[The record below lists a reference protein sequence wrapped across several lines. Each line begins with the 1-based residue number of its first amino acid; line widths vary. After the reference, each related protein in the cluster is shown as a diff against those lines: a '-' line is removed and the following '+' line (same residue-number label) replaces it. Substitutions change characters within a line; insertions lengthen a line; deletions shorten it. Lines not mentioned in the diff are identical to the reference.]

1 MLDFNPEESLL
12 QSAIEA
18 LRQGDTA
25 RAREFLTRLLKDN
38 QSNAEYWIWMSA
50 AVETQKERLYCL
62 QTAIRLDPE
71 NAAAKRG
78 LVLLG
83 GLPPDET
90 ISPFP
95 LNKTRSWEDKL
106 KVADEV
112 EKPRGFKAFAGNP
125 VVRLGGILL
134 LSIVLIGLAFVGF
147 NMARPLF
154 FRQTSRI
161 NPYLTYTPSLS
172 PFPTPSPRFRT
183 PTPTFL
189 GPTPLWMLLP
199 ATYTPTPLY
208 VLTPAGPAAADAY
221 RGALRYFQRE
231 DYQNAISL
239 LEQVI
244 QIDPSATYAYYY
256 MGESYRLMGEKQS
269 ALDAFR
275 AGIESNF
282 NFAPNYLG
290 RALTLLAI
298 NKKAEIL
305 PDLDRAIQLD
315 PNMLDAYLARAKYY
329 LNRDIPDYESARV
342 DAEKAYLLSPSPLA
356 YMYLAQAY
364 LGQDKNDE
372 ALEAARKAN
381 ELDITNLDAYLVL
394 AQAYIA
400 KGDFESALSP
410 LSTVVLYDPQNDEV
424 NALLAEVN
432 FKEGHYDEVIDFATK
447 ALQRNRQNGKAYL
460 MRGKAYLAQEEYD
473 KAYNDLKL
481 AQALQPYIPEPNIM
495 LGIALFKMGQ
505 PGDAYVWFNKVEER
519 MKTDEQKAQFYFW
532 RAMSLKTLGE
542 PDASARDFLRVM
554 DFPEDATTPAMRE
567 EAMKNYLEIYTPT
580 PTQTPTVTNTLTPS
594 LTPTHTSTFT
604 LTLTSTR
611 TSTPTQSLTPS
622 RTPTRSPTPT
632 P

>member
-1 MLDFNPEESLL
+1 MLEFNPEESLL

-18 LRQGDTA
+18 LRQGDSA

-38 QSNAEYWIWMSA
+38 QSNAEYWVWMSA

-62 QTAIRLDPE
+62 QTAIKLDPD

-95 LNKTRSWEDKL
+95 LNNTRSWEDKL
-106 KVADEV
+106 KVAGEV
-112 EKPRGFKAFAGNP
+112 EKPRGFKAIAGSP
-125 VVRLGGILL
+125 VVRLGGILVISIL
-134 LSIVLIGLAFVGF
+134 LLGLAFFGF

-172 PFPTPSPRFRT
+172 PIPSPSPRFRT
-183 PTPTFL
+183 PTPTFI

-208 VLTPAGPAAADAY
+208 VQTPAEPAAADAY
-221 RGALRYFQRE
+221 RGALRYFLKR
-231 DYQNAISL
+231 DYQNAVSL
-239 LEQVI
+239 MEQVI
-244 QIDPSATYAYYY
+244 QIDPTAAYAYYY
-256 MGESYRLMGEKQS
+256 IGESYRLMGDEQS
-269 ALDAFR
+269 ALEAFR
-275 AGIESNF
+275 AGIEANF

-298 NKKAEIL
+298 NSKADIL
-305 PDLDRAIQLD
+305 PDLNRAIQLD
-315 PNMLDAYLARAKYY
+315 PNMLDAYLARANHY
-329 LNRDIPDYESARV
+329 LNREIPDYEAARV

-364 LGQDKNDE
+364 LGLGKNPE

-394 AQAYIA
+394 AQAYLA
-400 KGDFESALSP
+400 NGDFESALAP
-410 LSTVVLYDPQNDEV
+410 LKTVTLYDPQNDQV

-432 FKEGHYDEVIDFATK
+432 FKEGYYDEVIDFATK

-460 MRGKAYLAQEEYD
+460 MRGKAYLALEEYD
-473 KAYNDLKL
+473 KAYDDLKL

-495 LGIALFKMGQ
+495 LGVALFKMGE

-519 MKTDEQKAQFYFW
+519 MKTDEQKALFYFW

-542 PDASARDFLRVM
+542 PDAAARDFTRVL
-554 DFPEDATTPAMRE
+554 DYPEDVVSPELRA
-567 EAMKNYLEIYTPT
+567 EALKNYLEIYTPT
-580 PTQTPTVTNTLTPS
+580 PGPTSTITSTPTPGPTSMITRTPT
-594 LTPTHTSTFT
+594 LTPTHT
-604 LTLTSTR
+604 L
-611 TSTPTQSLTPS
+611 
-622 RTPTRSPTPT
+622 TPT
-632 P
+632 PAATSEQ

>member
-18 LRQGDTA
+18 IRNGDTA

-38 QSNAEYWIWMSA
+38 QSNAEYWVWMSA

-62 QTAIRLDPE
+62 QTAIRLDPD
-71 NAAAKRG
+71 NASAKRG

-95 LNKTRSWEDKL
+95 LNNTRAWEDKL
-106 KVADEV
+106 KIAGEE

-134 LSIVLIGLAFVGF
+134 LSILLLGLAFVGF

-154 FRQTSRI
+154 LRQLNPI
-161 NPYLTYTPSLS
+161 NPYLTYTPSIS
-172 PFPTPSPRFRT
+172 PIPSPSPRFRT

-208 VLTPAGPAAADAY
+208 VQTPADPASADAY
-221 RGALRYFQRE
+221 RGAIRYFLKQ

-239 LEQVI
+239 MEQVI
-244 QIDPSATYAYYY
+244 QIDPTAAQAYYY
-256 MGESYRLMGEKQS
+256 IGESYRLMGDERN
-269 ALDAFR
+269 ALEAFR

-282 NFAPNYLG
+282 NFAPNFLG
-290 RALTLLAI
+290 RALSLLAI
-298 NKKAEIL
+298 SSKAEVL

-315 PNMLDAYLARAKYY
+315 PNMLDAYLARAQYY
-329 LNRDIPDYESARV
+329 LNREIPDYEAARV

-356 YMYLAQAY
+356 YIYLAQAY
-364 LGQDKNDE
+364 LGQGKNSE
-372 ALEAARKAN
+372 ALEAAQKAN

-394 AQAYIA
+394 AQAYLA
-400 KGDFESALSP
+400 NGDFEHALGP
-410 LSTVVLYDPQNDEV
+410 LKTVTLYDPQNDQV

-432 FKEGHYDEVIDFATK
+432 FKQGNYDEVIDFATK

-460 MRGKAYLAQEEYD
+460 MRGKAYLEQEEYD
-473 KAYNDLKL
+473 KAYDDLKL
-481 AQALQPYIPEPNIM
+481 AQALQPYVPEPNIM
-495 LGIALFKMGQ
+495 LGIALFKMGE

-519 MKTDEQKAQFYFW
+519 MQTDEQNGLFYFW

-542 PDASARDFLRVM
+542 PDAAARDFTRVM
-554 DFPEDATTPAMRE
+554 EYPEDVVSTEMRE
-567 EAMKNYLEIYTPT
+567 EALKNYLEIYTPT
-580 PTQTPTVTNTLTPS
+580 PSMTPTI
-594 LTPTHTSTFT
+594 
-604 LTLTSTR
+604 
-611 TSTPTQSLTPS
+611 TSTPTPGPTSTIT
-622 RTPTRSPTPT
+622 RTPTRTPTKTLTPT
-632 P
+632 PAATTEQ

>member
-1 MLDFNPEESLL
+1 MLEFNPEESLL

-18 LRQGDTA
+18 LRQGDSA

-38 QSNAEYWIWMSA
+38 QSNPEYWVWMSA

-62 QTAIRLDPE
+62 QTAIRLDPD

-112 EKPRGFKAFAGNP
+112 EKPRGFKALAGNP
-125 VVRLGGILL
+125 VVRLGGILI
-134 LSIVLIGLAFVGF
+134 LSIVVLGLAFYGF

-154 FRQTSRI
+154 LRPANPI

-172 PFPTPSPRFRT
+172 PIPSPSPRFRT
-183 PTPTFL
+183 PTPTFI

-208 VLTPAGPAAADAY
+208 VQTPAEPAAADAY
-221 RGALRYFQRE
+221 RGALRYFLKQ
-231 DYQNAISL
+231 DYQNAVSL
-239 LEQVI
+239 MEQVI
-244 QIDPSATYAYYY
+244 QIDPTAAYAYYY
-256 MGESYRLMGEKQS
+256 IGESYRLMGDERS

-275 AGIESNF
+275 AGIEANY

-298 NKKAEIL
+298 NSKADIL
-305 PDLDRAIQLD
+305 PDLNRAIQLD
-315 PNMLDAYLARAKYY
+315 PDMLDAYLARAYHY
-329 LNRDIPDYESARV
+329 LNRDIPDYEAARV

-364 LGQDKNDE
+364 LGLGKNTE

-394 AQAYIA
+394 AQAYLA
-400 KGDFESALSP
+400 NDDFESALAP
-410 LSTVVLYDPQNDEV
+410 LKTVTLYDPQNDEV

-432 FKEGHYDEVIDFATK
+432 FKQGHYDEVIDFATK

-473 KAYNDLKL
+473 KAYDDLKL
-481 AQALQPYIPEPNIM
+481 AQALQPYVPEPNIM
-495 LGIALFKMGQ
+495 LGVALFKMGE

-519 MKTDEQKAQFYFW
+519 MQTDAQKALFYFW

-542 PDASARDFLRVM
+542 PDAAARDFLHVL
-554 DFPEDATTPAMRE
+554 DYPEDVVSPEMRE

-580 PTQTPTVTNTLTPS
+580 PSKTPTVTSTPTPGPTFTITRTPTR
-594 LTPTHTSTFT
+594 TPTHT
-604 LTLTSTR
+604 L
-611 TSTPTQSLTPS
+611 
-622 RTPTRSPTPT
+622 TPT
-632 P
+632 PAATSEQ